1 VAIDG
6 RISLPLSAKLKLGCI
21 EEPLTGIPEI
31 VAQLPI
37 GRPAEQRLV
46 HPAANGNACDLVV
59 AASVRCQPYDCV
71 MSALG
76 RKRTSRYFYAMS
88 GLPPKADTNAL
99 TAAQVYEAR
108 APALFSPVMMY
119 GPITRASEN

>member
-1 VAIDG
+1 
-6 RISLPLSAKLKLGCI
+6 
-21 EEPLTGIPEI
+21 